1 MSLCKASYISVLH
14 SYLTHSR
21 CWRFSALVLRSP
33 EWPASTSTAV
43 SCRTTFRRSSTPA
56 SHRNARP
63 CDIFETSSGIEISM
77 DLPGVSTSEIE
88 IVFAHNVLLIAG
100 RKLPRACD
108 DGNAAFHVA
117 ERAFGRFARAV
128 TVDDAFDMSRAAAT
142 LTAGELRVV
151 LPRQPERRGRQI

>member
-1 MSLCKASYISVLH
+1 MLAVFCPGAKIAGMARVYVDRGELPDD
-14 SYLTHSR
+14 LQ
-21 CWRFSALVLRSP
+21 ALLDAGISP
-33 EWPASTSTAV
+33 E
-43 SCRTTFRRSSTPA
+43 CTP
-56 SHRNARP
+56 P